1 MARNPG
7 GSNATAPAGV
17 GDSGKTVTAVSPRF
31 NRVSDMEANNR
42 LTNLRGRVDSRAG
55 DAYKVES
62 MISDMRIRGEGNT
75 KGLQALADKRFK
87 RIEPARRAMQRY
99 QRMMEASGIQPR

>member
-1 MARNPG
+1 MAGNRTKAGRSSG
-7 GSNATAPAGV
+7 GAPSGATAA
-17 GDSGKTVTAVSPRF
+17 APRF
-31 NRVSDMEANNR
+31 KRVSDIEANNR
-42 LTNLRGRVDSRAG
+42 LTSLRGRVDSRAG

-99 QRMMEASGIQPR
+99 ERMMEASGIQPR